1 MKKFILFGL
10 IISSF
15 LLGAE
20 KKALTEIMT
29 NETWPYCGPQDAAFD
44 AYFDPTN
51 PNYVGDENSA
61 NWARVKYSMSWPSS
75 TDPFYLANPTEQNER
90 RNYYGVNG
98 IPAGF
103 GNGSSAGSS
112 AATWRSS
119 GLSNIGDP
127 TPVSIVFNGGMIND
141 VLQMSVTVSSESD
154 LSTTD
159 LRLFVCTSID
169 SVYYNSPSAYDD
181 FENVFIDFLTSSS
194 GQDLDLDGVND
205 ITEEFNWSMPSP
217 WPNTNPNIIWDIS
230 DLNVIAFV
238 QNYTSKDVL
247 QAEWSRVSEMN
258 IDMDED
264 GILNDEDN
272 CMEVYNP
279 GQEDVDGD
287 GMGDACDP
295 CDNANVYV
303 VGNLNGDLANDQP
316 IINIYDVLFLVDRIL
331 DDDYSDENYIGC
343 SIESADI
350 NQDLIFNTL
359 DVIILIMEVMSQDN
373 GGGRV
378 AAGSGT
384 LAITDQPGMLS
395 MTLNGDDL
403 ISGFQVDVPVNNF
416 REEDM
421 NQLTLPTGWLFETR
435 QLNDMIR
442 IVAID
447 LSGNHPVK
455 EVSFSLPG
463 SLSGTPENVVVC
475 NNIGQAINTTV
486 TYKQPAV
493 EKLEL
498 SNQVDFSKIYPNPFN
513 PAVTIP
519 FSIPFEMYTRVA
531 VYNITGQLVDILLE
545 ERALRPGH
553 HTLTWDGTK
562 FSSGVYIIRVETP
575 VRSFS
580 QKAFLLK

>member
-1 MKKFILFGL
+1 M
-10 IISSF
+10 
-15 LLGAE
+15 A
-20 KKALTEIMT
+20 
-29 NETWPYCGPQDAAFD
+29 
-44 AYFDPTN
+44 
-51 PNYVGDENSA
+51 NS
-61 NWARVKYSMSWPSS
+61 
-75 TDPFYLANPTEQNER
+75 TEQNAR
-90 RNYYGVNG
+90 RTYYGVNG

-127 TPVSIVFNGGMIND
+127 TPVSIVFNGGMID
-141 VLQMSVTVSSESD
+141 DELQMSVTVSSESD

-272 CMEVYNP
+272 CMEVYNA

-295 CDNANVYV
+295 CDNVNVYV
-303 VGNLNGDLANDQP
+303 VGNLNGDLVNDQP

-373 GGGRV
+373 GSGGV

-421 NQLTLPTGWLFETR
+421 NQVTLPTGWLFETR

-455 EVSFSLPG
+455 EVSFTLPG

-513 PAVTIP
+513 PAVKIP

-562 FSSGVYIIRVETP
+562 FSSGVYIILVETP

>member
-1 MKKFILFGL
+1 
-10 IISSF
+10 
-15 LLGAE
+15 
-20 KKALTEIMT
+20 
-29 NETWPYCGPQDAAFD
+29 
-44 AYFDPTN
+44 
-51 PNYVGDENSA
+51 
-61 NWARVKYSMSWPSS
+61 
-75 TDPFYLANPTEQNER
+75 
-90 RNYYGVNG
+90 
-98 IPAGF
+98 
-103 GNGSSAGSS
+103 
-112 AATWRSS
+112 
-119 GLSNIGDP
+119 
-127 TPVSIVFNGGMIND
+127 
-141 VLQMSVTVSSESD
+141 
-154 LSTTD
+154 
-159 LRLFVCTSID
+159 
-169 SVYYNSPSAYDD
+169 
-181 FENVFIDFLTSSS
+181 
-194 GQDLDLDGVND
+194 
-205 ITEEFNWSMPSP
+205 
-217 WPNTNPNIIWDIS
+217 
-230 DLNVIAFV
+230 
-238 QNYTSKDVL
+238 VL

-331 DDDYSDENYIGC
+331 DDDYSDENYTGC

-359 DVIILIMEVMSQDN
+359 DVIILIMEVMNQDN

-513 PAVTIP
+513 PAVKIP

-562 FSSGVYIIRVETP
+562 FSSGVYIIQVETP

>member
-1 MKKFILFGL
+1 
-10 IISSF
+10 
-15 LLGAE
+15 
-20 KKALTEIMT
+20 
-29 NETWPYCGPQDAAFD
+29 
-44 AYFDPTN
+44 
-51 PNYVGDENSA
+51 
-61 NWARVKYSMSWPSS
+61 MSWPSS

-112 AATWRSS
+112 ASTWISS

-127 TPVSIVFNGGMIND
+127 TPVSIVFNGGMIGD
-141 VLQMSVTVSSESD
+141 ELQMSVTVSSESN

-169 SVYYNSPSAYDD
+169 SVYYNSPSAYDN

-194 GQDLDLDGVND
+194 GQSLDLDGVND
-205 ITEEFNWSMPSP
+205 ITEDFNWSMPTP
-217 WPNTNPNIIWDIS
+217 WPNTNPNITWDIS

-264 GILNDEDN
+264 GILNNEDN
-272 CMEVYNP
+272 CMETYNP
-279 GQEDVDGD
+279 DQDDVDGD
-287 GMGDACDP
+287 GKGNACDA

-303 VGNLNGDLANDQP
+303 AGNLNGDLADDLP
-316 IINIYDVLFLVDRIL
+316 IINIYDVLFLLDRIL
-331 DDDYSDENYIGC
+331 GGDYNDENYTGC

-350 NQDLIFNTL
+350 NQDSILNL
-359 DVIILIMEVMSQDN
+359 NDVIILLMQVIGYTD
-373 GGGRV
+373 GGGRL

-384 LAITDQPGMLS
+384 LTITDQPGMS
-395 MTLNGDDL
+395 TMTFNSDDL
-403 ISGFQVDVPVNNF
+403 ISGFQVDVPLNNF
-416 REEDM
+416 HEEDM
-421 NQLTLPTGWLFETR
+421 DQLALPTGWLFETR
-435 QLNDMIR
+435 QLNNMIR
-442 IVAID
+442 ILAID
-447 LSGNHPVK
+447 LSGDHPVK
-455 EVSFSLPG
+455 EVSFTLPG
-463 SLSGTPENVVVC
+463 SLSGEPENVVVC
-475 NNIGQAINTTV
+475 NNIGQTINTAV
-486 TYKQPAV
+486 TYRQPVV

-498 SNQVDFSKIYPNPFN
+498 SNQVNFSRIYPNPFN

-519 FSIPFEMYTRVA
+519 FSIPFEMYTRVT

-545 ERALRPGH
+545 DRALRPGH
-553 HTLTWDGTK
+553 HAVTWDGSK
-562 FSSGVYIIRVETP
+562 FSSGVYIIQVETP
-575 VRSFS
+575 LRRYS

>member
-1 MKKFILFGL
+1 
-10 IISSF
+10 
-15 LLGAE
+15 
-20 KKALTEIMT
+20 
-29 NETWPYCGPQDAAFD
+29 
-44 AYFDPTN
+44 
-51 PNYVGDENSA
+51 
-61 NWARVKYSMSWPSS
+61 MSWPSS

-127 TPVSIVFNGGMIND
+127 TPVSILFNGGMIND

-181 FENVFIDFLTSSS
+181 FENIFIDFLTSSS

-272 CMEVYNP
+272 CMEVYNA

-359 DVIILIMEVMSQDN
+359 DVIILIMEVMSQDDGS
-373 GGGRV
+373 GGV

-421 NQLTLPTGWLFETR
+421 NQVTLPTGWLFETR

-455 EVSFSLPG
+455 EVSFTLPG

-513 PAVTIP
+513 PAVKIP

-562 FSSGVYIIRVETP
+562 FSSGVYIIQVETP

>member
-1 MKKFILFGL
+1 MKKILFFAL
-10 IISSF
+10 VVSSF
-15 LLGAE
+15 LLGAD

-51 PNYVGDENSA
+51 PNYVGDENAA

-90 RNYYGVNG
+90 RTYYGVNG

-272 CMEVYNP
+272 CMEVYNA

-359 DVIILIMEVMSQDN
+359 DVIILIMEVMSQDDGS
-373 GGGRV
+373 GGV

-421 NQLTLPTGWLFETR
+421 NQVTLPTGWLFETR

-575 VRSFS
+575 VQSFS

>member
-1 MKKFILFGL
+1 
-10 IISSF
+10 
-15 LLGAE
+15 
-20 KKALTEIMT
+20 
-29 NETWPYCGPQDAAFD
+29 
-44 AYFDPTN
+44 
-51 PNYVGDENSA
+51 
-61 NWARVKYSMSWPSS
+61 MSWPSS
-75 TDPFYLANPTEQNER
+75 SDPFYLANSTEQNAR
-90 RNYYGVNG
+90 RTYYGVNG

-127 TPVSIVFNGGMIND
+127 TPVSIVFNGGMID
-141 VLQMSVTVSSESD
+141 DELQMSVTVSSESD

-272 CMEVYNP
+272 CMEVYNA

-331 DDDYSDENYIGC
+331 DDDYSDENYTGC

-359 DVIILIMEVMSQDN
+359 DVIILIMEVMNQDN
-373 GGGRV
+373 GGGRL

-421 NQLTLPTGWLFETR
+421 NQLTLPTGWMFETR

-455 EVSFSLPG
+455 EVSFKLPG

-562 FSSGVYIIRVETP
+562 FSSGVYIIQVETP

>member
-1 MKKFILFGL
+1 MKKILFFAL
-10 IISSF
+10 VVSSF
-15 LLGAE
+15 ILGAE

-44 AYFDPTN
+44 AYFDPNNT
-51 PNYVGDENSA
+51 NYVGEENVA

-75 TDPFYLANPTEQNER
+75 TDPFYLANSTEQNAR
-90 RNYYGVNG
+90 RTYYGVNG

-127 TPVSIVFNGGMIND
+127 TPVSIVFNGGMID
-141 VLQMSVTVSSESD
+141 DELQMSVTVSSESD

-359 DVIILIMEVMSQDN
+359 DVIILIMEVMSQDDGS
-373 GGGRV
+373 GGV

-455 EVSFSLPG
+455 EVSFTLPG

-562 FSSGVYIIRVETP
+562 FSSGVYIIQVETP

>member
-29 NETWPYCGPQDAAFD
+29 NETWPGCGPQDAAFD
-44 AYFDPTN
+44 AYFDPNNT
-51 PNYVGDENSA
+51 NYVGNENVA
-61 NWARVKYSMSWPSS
+61 NWVRVKYSMSWPSS

-127 TPVSIVFNGGMIND
+127 TPVSIVFNGGMID
-141 VLQMSVTVSSESD
+141 DELQMSVTVSSESD

-359 DVIILIMEVMSQDN
+359 DVIILIMEVMSQDDGS
-373 GGGRV
+373 GGV

-421 NQLTLPTGWLFETR
+421 NQVTLPTGWLFETR

-455 EVSFSLPG
+455 EVSFTLPG

-486 TYKQPAV
+486 TYRQPTV

-562 FSSGVYIIRVETP
+562 FSSGVYIIQVETP

>member
-1 MKKFILFGL
+1 M
-10 IISSF
+10 
-15 LLGAE
+15 
-20 KKALTEIMT
+20 
-29 NETWPYCGPQDAAFD
+29 
-44 AYFDPTN
+44 YFDPTN
-51 PNYVGDENSA
+51 PNYVGDENAA

-127 TPVSIVFNGGMIND
+127 TPVSIIFNGGMID
-141 VLQMSVTVSSESD
+141 DELQMSVTVSSESD

-272 CMEVYNP
+272 CMEVYNA

-331 DDDYSDENYIGC
+331 DDDYSDENYTGC

-359 DVIILIMEVMSQDN
+359 DVIILIMEVMSQDDGS
-373 GGGRV
+373 GGV

-421 NQLTLPTGWLFETR
+421 NQVTLPTGWLFETR

-562 FSSGVYIIRVETP
+562 FSSGVYIIQVETP